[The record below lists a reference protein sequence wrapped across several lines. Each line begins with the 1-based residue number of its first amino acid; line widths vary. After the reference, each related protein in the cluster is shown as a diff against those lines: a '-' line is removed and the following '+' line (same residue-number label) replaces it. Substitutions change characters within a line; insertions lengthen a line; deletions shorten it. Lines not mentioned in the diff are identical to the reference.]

1 MFCPLLTKFFRRE
14 FFSILAVVMVER
26 EKEEGFNVQD
36 TIQQAFTL

>member
-14 FFSILAVVMVER
+14 FFSILAVMVER
-26 EKEEGFNVQD
+26 EKEEGYNVQD